1 MGEEM
6 SSRVTGALGEGTGSL
21 EMLAR
26 ADQDIKAILD
36 ADVRAG
42 HKIQVNFGPGRSAT
56 KDFKALI
63 TLWESGKFFHGGG
76 DGQMYSCID
85 HRVFNNNPTVA
96 PSALPLMRRLAKE
109 RTSWGCGHPITG
121 ADIRGPVAKC
131 PGCKNLIQI
140 QFLTGQMPFNGSAV
154 ELAELV
160 TILFHKLR
168 DDADIYC
175 KYDRTDI
182 RYETQKARDGAEK
195 AHQLRGLFIYPLFR
209 ILKDVGDGASLEGR
223 FRAFFLA

>member
-1 MGEEM
+1 MN
-6 SSRVTGALGEGTGSL
+6 SRETTGALGTGTDSL
-21 EMLAR
+21 EAMSR
-26 ADQDIKAILD
+26 ADKDIKTILD
-36 ADVRAG
+36 GDLRAG
-42 HKIQVNFGPGRSAT
+42 HKIQVNFGPGRSAY

-76 DGQMYSCID
+76 DGQIYTCLD

-96 PSALPLMRRLAKE
+96 PSALPILRQLVKE

-121 ADIRGPVAKC
+121 ADIKGPVARC
-131 PGCKNLIQI
+131 PGCKNFVQI
-140 QFLTGQMPFNGSAV
+140 QFLTGQLPFNGSAT
-154 ELAELV
+154 ELSEFV
-160 TILFHKLR
+160 TILFHNLR
-168 DDADIYC
+168 SDADIYC

-182 RYETQKARDGAEK
+182 RYEMQKARDGAEK

-209 ILKDVGDGASLEGR
+209 IMKDLGEGASVEGR

>member
-1 MGEEM
+1 M
-6 SSRVTGALGEGTGSL
+6 SEIKPQGSIGIGEGSL
-21 EMLAR
+21 RALAA
-26 ADQDIKAILD
+26 ADKDIGTILNG
-36 ADVRAG
+36 DVRAA

-76 DGQMYSCID
+76 DGQIYSCLD
-85 HRVFNNNPTVA
+85 HRVFNNTPTVA
-96 PSALPLMRRLAKE
+96 PSALPLMRRMAKE
-109 RTSWGCGHPITG
+109 RTPWGCGHPIAG
-121 ADIRGPVAKC
+121 ADIRGPVARC
-131 PGCKNLIQI
+131 PGCKHTVQV
-140 QFLTGQMPFNGSAV
+140 QFLTGQMPFNGSVV
-154 ELAELV
+154 ELAELT

-182 RYETQKARDGAEK
+182 RYEMQKARDGAEK

-209 ILKDVGDGASLEGR
+209 ILRDVGDGASLEGR
-223 FRAFFLA
+223 FKAFFSA